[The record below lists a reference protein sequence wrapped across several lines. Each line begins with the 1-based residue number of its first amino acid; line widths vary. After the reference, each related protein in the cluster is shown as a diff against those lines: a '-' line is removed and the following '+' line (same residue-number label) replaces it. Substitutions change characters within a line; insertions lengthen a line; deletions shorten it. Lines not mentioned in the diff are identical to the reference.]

1 MVRMFVRHDV
11 ADYDA
16 WRQGYD
22 AFDSTRRSLGVTGQ
36 AVDQS
41 IDNPNDVTVWH
52 DFASAEEAKALVSS
66 DEAQS
71 RDGAGGRHG
80 RAVDLDYAG
89 ELNR

>member
-36 AVDQS
+36 AVRVCGQS
-41 IDNPNDVTVWH
+41 
-52 DFASAEEAKALVSS
+52 LL
-66 DEAQS
+66 
-71 RDGAGGRHG
+71 GA
-80 RAVDLDYAG
+80 
-89 ELNR
+89 

>member
-36 AVDQS
+36 AVYQS

-66 DEAQS
+66 DELRAAME
-71 RDGAGGRHG
+71 RAGVTSEPSIWITQ
-80 RAVDLDYAG
+80 AS
-89 ELNR
+89 